1 MMTVLK
7 ASSWMDDPIDQTKL
21 SSLTEHVTVLKEMLQ
36 EDQLGDEKLTKKAS
50 GRYMV
55 ALETII
61 PKLMGLRLYI
71 DDESETE
78 DRHVRTDTCI
88 QQSVS
93 KNTWVVWE
101 DKSYWVF
108 THFKD
113 KVIERCKEG
122 HLSEANIGDTVKHE
136 DSIIAKVRTSR
147 LSLDRY

>member
-1 MMTVLK
+1 MMTVLT
-7 ASSWMDDPIDQTKL
+7 ASSWMDDPIDPTKL
-21 SSLTEHVTVLKEMLQ
+21 SSLTEHVTVLKERLQ

-55 ALETII
+55 ALENIVR
-61 PKLMGLRLYI
+61 KLMDLKLDI

-88 QQSVS
+88 RHPVS
-93 KNTWVVWE
+93 KNIWVVWE

-108 THFKD
+108 ENFKD

-122 HLSEANIGDTVKHE
+122 RLSEANIGDTVKHE
-136 DSIIAKVRTSR
+136 DSIIAKVCTLRS
-147 LSLDRY
+147 SLHRY